1 MADIPQNYSPGALAL
16 LKANLG
22 FYGSDL
28 DPEVET
34 YLKQLM
40 NYAFEDFGSI
50 MKIVLIPGNIQD
62 DMAQVTY
69 AAWMYRSGVKGEGK
83 HEMLRS
89 IIRNRQVSAA
99 LTDEEASA

>member
-1 MADIPQNYSPGALAL
+1 MADIPENYSPGALAL

-34 YLKQLM
+34 YLKQLL
-40 NYAFEDFGSI
+40 NYSFEDFGSI
-50 MKIVLIPGNIQD
+50 MKIYLTPGNIQD

-89 IIRNRQVSAA
+89 IIRNRQVAAA
-99 LTDEEASA
+99 LADEEGNA